1 MMEFEFE
8 KSRWQQMVE
17 STEFGGS
24 LSAAC
29 FLTVMEGE
37 PEEAVDAAF
46 ADLEQKRIALDVS
59 DLAKPSIAGET
70 ALRLQLEQKLV
81 QSGNLTEGLEDN
93 DPLRLYLEEVARTPA
108 MGDPAVLAV
117 EAASGDEAAMG
128 QLTNLML
135 SRVIALAQEQ
145 TGRGVLLLD
154 LIQEGSLGLWQAI
167 LQYENGDFESQCDWW
182 IRQSLAKAVTL
193 QARNSGL
200 GQKLRCGLEDY
211 RDVDQQL
218 LADMGRNPTLE
229 EIARQM
235 HITPEEAA
243 VYESMLASAR
253 TMHRV
258 KAAEEVPEESAEDA
272 QSVENTA
279 YFQSRQRIMELL
291 SGLAPEDAQLLSLRF
306 GLEGGLPMNPRE
318 VGEKLGLPPEEVVA
332 REAAALAKLRQ
343 DADV

>member
-1 MMEFEFE
+1 MIEFEFE

-17 STEFGGS
+17 SIEYGGS

-29 FLTVMEGE
+29 FLTIMETE

-46 ADLEQKRIALDVS
+46 GDLEQKRIALDVS
-59 DLAKPSIAGET
+59 DLEKPAATGET

-81 QSGNLTEGLEDN
+81 QSGNLTEGLDDN

-117 EAASGDEAAMG
+117 EAVSGDEGAMDR
-128 QLTNLML
+128 LTNLML

-154 LIQEGSLGLWQAI
+154 LIQEGSLGLWQTI
-167 LQYENGDFESQCDWW
+167 LQYESGDFEAQCDWW
-182 IRQSLAKAVTL
+182 IRQALAKAVTL

-200 GQKLRCGLEDY
+200 GQKLRSGLEDY

-253 TMHRV
+253 TMNRV
-258 KAAEEVPEESAEDA
+258 KAAEEVPEESPDDE

-291 SGLAPEDAQLLSLRF
+291 SGLTPEDAQLLSLRF

-318 VGEKLGLPPEEVVA
+318 VGEKLGLTPEEVVA